1 MQAISYED
9 QVFRKRLDKH
19 YDELKWLYIELYND
33 YDMLSEL
40 CDHMYRFYM
49 ERSVDLKR
57 RDERR
62 VMEPDWFKE
71 SDMLGMM
78 MYTDNFAGNIS
89 GVREKIPY
97 LMDANVNCI
106 HLMPF
111 LDSPKEHSD
120 GGYAVRDYRKVRED
134 LGDMDDLRALA
145 DECHE
150 KGINLCM
157 DFVMNHTSDEHQ
169 WALNARS
176 GKKEYMD
183 RYFFFDSYDIPARFE
198 ETVPE
203 VFPTTAPGN
212 FTYLPE
218 MDKYV
223 MTTFYPY
230 QWDLNYANPRVFN
243 EMMYNFLFLANLGM
257 DIIRIDAVPYIW
269 KELGTNC
276 RNLPKVH
283 TIVRLMRLIDEIV
296 CPGVA
301 LLGEV
306 VMEPE
311 RVVPYFGTEE
321 KPECHML
328 YNVTTMATLWHTVA
342 TRDARLLKNQIGKVL
357 ALPDKYT
364 FLNYVRCHDDIGWG
378 LDYDFLRRCG
388 MEEVPHKKFLNNYF
402 TGKFSG
408 STAAGELYND
418 DPVSGDAR
426 LCGTCASLCGIE
438 SALESVEPTSRCQVS
453 GLRPKTKD
461 KLGTI
466 DEKLNEAVRKHIMLH
481 AFILTLPGMP
491 MLYSGDEVGQLN
503 DYSYKEMPDKC
514 ADSRYVHR
522 GSFNWDQAENRKD
535 ASSVQGMIFSELKRL
550 EKLRSSLPEFCKC
563 KRVRAVDYPDPHI
576 IWIVRESEEGELHAV
591 FNFGDEERKVRL
603 SDENEVELYGWSFEW
618 VIDKFL
624 QI

>member
-9 QVFRKRLDKH
+9 QVFRKRLDTH

-40 CDHMYRFYM
+40 CDQMYHFYM
-49 ERSVDLKR
+49 ERSADLKR

-62 VMEPDWFKE
+62 VAEPDWFKD

-78 MYTDNFAGNIS
+78 MYVDNFAGNIS
-89 GVREKIPY
+89 GVCEKIPY
-97 LMDANVNCI
+97 LLEANVNCI

-134 LGDMDDLRALA
+134 LGDMDDLCVLA

-169 WALNARS
+169 WALRARS

-183 RYFFFDSYDIPARFE
+183 RYFFYDSYDIPARFE
-198 ETVPE
+198 QTVPE

-230 QWDLNYANPRVFN
+230 QWDLNYANSRVFN

-378 LDYDFLRRCG
+378 LDYDFLRCYG
-388 MEEVPHKKFLNNYF
+388 MEEVPHKKYLNDYF
-402 TGKFSG
+402 TGKFPG
-408 STAAGELYND
+408 STATGELYND

-438 SALESVEPTSRCQVS
+438 SALES
-453 GLRPKTKD
+453 
-461 KLGTI
+461 
-466 DEKLNEAVRKHIMLH
+466 AVRKHIMLH

-491 MLYSGDEVGQLN
+491 MLYSGDEMGQLN

-522 GSFNWDQAENRKD
+522 GSFNWDQAERRKD

-550 EKLRSSLPEFCKC
+550 EELRSSLPEFCKC
-563 KRVRAVDYPDPHI
+563 TGVRAVDYPDPHI
-576 IWIVRESEEGELHAV
+576 IWIIRESEEGELHAV
-591 FNFGDEERKVRL
+591 FNFGDENRKVRI
-603 SDENEVELYGWSFEW
+603 SEEKEVELYGWSFEW
-618 VIDKFL
+618 ISLPCSQGRWRAAPEGFGL
-624 QI
+624 TILANPPQI

>member
-1 MQAISYED
+1 MRAISYED

-19 YDELKWLYIELYND
+19 YDELKWLYIELYGD

-40 CDHMYRFYM
+40 CDHLYRLYM
-49 ERSVDLKR
+49 ERDEDLKR
-57 RDERR
+57 RDEER
-62 VMEPDWFKE
+62 VYKPDWFKE

-78 MYTDNFAGNIS
+78 MYIDNFAGNIS

-97 LMDANVNCI
+97 LLDANVNCI

-111 LDSPKEHSD
+111 LDSPMEHSD

-134 LGDMDDLRALA
+134 LGDMDDLRTLA
-145 DECHE
+145 YECHE

-169 WALNARS
+169 WALRARS
-176 GKKEYMD
+176 GEKEYMD

-212 FTYLPE
+212 FTYLPD

-230 QWDLNYANPRVFN
+230 QWDLNYRNPRVFN
-243 EMMYNFLFLANLGM
+243 EMMYSFLFLANLGM

-276 RNLPKVH
+276 RNLPRVH
-283 TIVRLMRLIDEIV
+283 TIVRLMRLIVEIV

-342 TRDARLLKNQIGKVL
+342 TKDARLLKNQIGKVL
-357 ALPDKYT
+357 ILPDKYT

-378 LDYDFLRRCG
+378 LDYDFLRRYG
-388 MEEVPHKKFLNNYF
+388 MEEVPHKRFLNDYF
-402 TGKFSG
+402 TGRFSG
-408 STAAGELYND
+408 STSAGELYND

-438 SALESVEPTSRCQVS
+438 SALENGCSTDYES
-453 GLRPKTKD
+453 LK
-461 KLGTI
+461 
-466 DEKLNEAVRKHIMLH
+466 EAVRKHITLH

-503 DYSYKEMPDKC
+503 DYSYKEMPEKC
-514 ADSRYVHR
+514 ADSRFLHR
-522 GSFNWDQAENRKD
+522 GKFNWNLAEKKGD
-535 ASSVQGMIFSELKRL
+535 VTSVQGMIFSELKRL
-550 EKLRSSLPEFCKC
+550 EELRSSLPEFCKC
-563 KRVRAVDYPDPHI
+563 TGVRAVDYPNPHI
-576 IWIVRESEEGELHAV
+576 IWIVRESAEGELHAV
-591 FNFGDEERKVRL
+591 FNFGDEERKVL
-603 SDENEVELYGWSFEW
+603 ISEENEVEIKGWAFVW
-618 VIDKFL
+618 VVAKL
-624 QI
+624 L